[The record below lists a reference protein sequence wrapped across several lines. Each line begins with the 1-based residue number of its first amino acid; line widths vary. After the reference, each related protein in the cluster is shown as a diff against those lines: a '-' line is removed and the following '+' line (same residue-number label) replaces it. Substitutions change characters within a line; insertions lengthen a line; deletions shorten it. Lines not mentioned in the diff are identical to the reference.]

1 MEMDMPRIV
10 AVATALSLLAL
21 PAFAQGQ
28 GAPPAAPPAA
38 QPAPAPMAQPQTLPI
53 TLSAEKYQA
62 LFNYLNEGG
71 EAAHRLSPAQANP
84 ILLFLE
90 REQGAAQEAKR
101 LADAAIKPP
110 PSVGHPAAA
119 PQVAPAPT
127 TPPSPSVDTPSA
139 PKP

>member
-62 LFNYLNEGG
+62 LFNYLNDGG

-110 PSVGHPAAA
+110 PPVGQPAAT
-119 PQVAPAPT
+119 PQAAA
-127 TPPSPSVDTPSA
+127 DTPSA